1 MKHFFFSSFFFFTI
15 SSESGRFLIQSC
27 EDKWLHV
34 TVATS
39 IDGWLQSVGICFL
52 TKTGRKLPNNSMKRR
67 ERREKKTH
75 KKSVQTRSSLLNKR
89 KMTTATTAKRYQ
101 DFYFDVEH
109 ALKVTV
115 MEIYWLLLRRDWTIS
130 KISLKLDCFIRN
142 CVYDFVRMN
151 KAVVNQKSRQL
162 KFLFNSELRVW
173 RGWAFTKCS
182 NHKWNWR
189 S

>member
-1 MKHFFFSSFFFFTI
+1 MVGFNRLAFVFSQRQVGNCQTI
-15 SSESGRFLIQSC
+15 AWKGEKDGR
-27 EDKWLHV
+27 
-34 TVATS
+34 
-39 IDGWLQSVGICFL
+39 
-52 TKTGRKLPNNSMKRR
+52 
-67 ERREKKTH
+67 KKTH

-142 CVYDFVRMN
+142 CVYDFVRMD